1 MTSYK
6 NKSRFQWGKIPLK
19 TYILKSTL
27 IVSAC
32 VVSIIAPLTLP
43 IFATISLLTGS
54 MSYMLGPFIILDLK
68 TIITFI
74 IES

>member
-1 MTSYK
+1 MSSK
-6 NKSRFQWGKIPLK
+6 PLFQWGWGKIPLK

-32 VVSIIAPLTLP
+32 VVSVIALSTLP
-43 IFATISLLTGS
+43 IFATVSLLTGS